1 MIVRQ
6 VSDGVWDAKH
16 TFEELPKRPSAREM
30 ASADVAAFR
39 TTLTEEERG
48 VFERVR
54 DDQSTEN
61 FPRLLTM

>member
-1 MIVRQ
+1 M
-6 VSDGVWDAKH
+6 SDGVWDAKH

-30 ASADVAAFR
+30 ASADVAAFSALLR
-39 TTLTEEERG
+39 EEERG